1 MSWALA
7 PSQPRLVNI
16 VAAHKET
23 CAMSAKPASIAQVM
37 MVVALAAV
45 TLTVA
50 RATPMEVAT
59 YPTLWVFLGTFDF
72 LILWK
77 LILHRSLRTFHY
89 TFLIVFVVAFIVMAN
104 FVAMERLQ
112 PLRLLVRWYQ
122 QLAGENT
129 NTISLGF
136 LWIAEFWM
144 ACFLSFTL
152 GCAIGLVAVW
162 LERRRGWDIA
172 AFLRGALTGLGISG
186 LLSIVAHAAWAGAE
200 PVIVRWIETVVL
212 WVCLIL
218 GGLLGLSRLKSS
230 KPGREGHSV

>member
-152 GCAIGLVAVW
+152 GCAIGLVAAW
-162 LERRRGWDIA
+162 LDRRRNWDIA
-172 AFLRGALTGLGISG
+172 AFWRGALVGFGLAN
-186 LLSIVAHAAWAGAE
+186 LLAIIDGAVWGWMIESHARMIG
-200 PVIVRWIETVVL
+200 RVVL
-212 WVCLIL
+212 VVVCLIL
-218 GGLLGLSRLKSS
+218 GGVMGLSRLKSS
-230 KPGREGHSV
+230 TLDR